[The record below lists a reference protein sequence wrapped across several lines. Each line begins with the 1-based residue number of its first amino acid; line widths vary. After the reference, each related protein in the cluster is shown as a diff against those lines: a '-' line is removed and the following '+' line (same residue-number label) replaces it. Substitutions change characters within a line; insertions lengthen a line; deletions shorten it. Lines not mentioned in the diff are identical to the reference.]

1 MWFPT
6 GSIDQIHLYRPLGSV
21 SDFVVA
27 KLPAL
32 LARVRNHV
40 ISADELTQRCAVE
53 LDAVSVP
60 SLLKRCYGRHGH
72 EIALLD
78 LLFMESG
85 IVHSGGRPGAL
96 LQSMVDDLAKSLKRI
111 PAMTYADLVMINPAE
126 DMRVF
131 CNGDIKASEKMFY
144 RNQISAELHLCH
156 AARFCQTAIGKLSK
170 GSGRWGLWRAYRIL
184 KAAARET
191 CQMANDVT
199 AMNAEL
205 PVEHFAVIRQ
215 YFAAHP
221 IRGFKGPSGVFSVG
235 IFLLELLL
243 NGRRLG
249 ENHPDYLRYYLEENT
264 QYLPQEGVQE
274 IHDAYQQA
282 LDGKTVFALLD
293 RPSSNGVDSHAV
305 AKCKSAAIDIGL
317 AIRLFRGN
325 HYKAVKHQIPDVL
338 EGYAAGTGEAD
349 AGDLLTERM
358 KIRYE

>member
-1 MWFPT
+1 
-6 GSIDQIHLYRPLGSV
+6 
-21 SDFVVA
+21 
-27 KLPAL
+27 
-32 LARVRNHV
+32 
-40 ISADELTQRCAVE
+40 
-53 LDAVSVP
+53 
-60 SLLKRCYGRHGH
+60 
-72 EIALLD
+72 
-78 LLFMESG
+78 
-85 IVHSGGRPGAL
+85 
-96 LQSMVDDLAKSLKRI
+96 
-111 PAMTYADLVMINPAE
+111 
-126 DMRVF
+126 
-131 CNGDIKASEKMFY
+131 
-144 RNQISAELHLCH
+144 
-156 AARFCQTAIGKLSK
+156 
-170 GSGRWGLWRAYRIL
+170 
-184 KAAARET
+184 
-191 CQMANDVT
+191 
-199 AMNAEL
+199 MNAEL